1 MATTLEELERRVA
14 DLERAVSALR
24 SCLAPQPGET
34 RAARGAH
41 LRHEAE
47 LNQAAF
53 EAGWDKAME
62 KMGIRGE
69 PIGVD
74 RLREMIAASGF
85 KPEDNAFSRG
95 IIEMR
100 EE

>member
-1 MATTLEELERRVA
+1 MASLEELEKRMAAV
-14 DLERAVSALR
+14 ERELSAMRTL
-24 SCLAPQPGET
+24 LAPLRREET
-34 RAARGAH
+34 RAERGAR
-41 LRHEAE
+41 LRRESE
-47 LNQAAF
+47 LGQGAF

-62 KMGIRGE
+62 KMGVRGE
-69 PIGVD
+69 AIGVE
-74 RLREMIAASGF
+74 RLRQMIADCGF